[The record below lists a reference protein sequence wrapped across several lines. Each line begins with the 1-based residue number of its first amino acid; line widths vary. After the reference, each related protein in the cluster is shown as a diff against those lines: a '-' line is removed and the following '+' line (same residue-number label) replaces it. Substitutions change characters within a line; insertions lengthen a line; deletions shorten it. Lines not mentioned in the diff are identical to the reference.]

1 MNNIV
6 KFSDDLMSDFE
17 KIFNQSFLG
26 NWDLPSRTRQMVSS
40 TFPPYNII
48 ENKKTNETIIEIA
61 LAGYRKDEIH
71 VSLSNG
77 VLTIKSEEYQQE
89 ESDDEDNHEIHYL
102 HNGIAKRYFEWKRTI
117 PQTMEV
123 KEARYEDGL
132 LKVVLVDTK
141 KDDYKK
147 IEIK

>member
-1 MNNIV
+1 MLV
-6 KFSDDLMSDFE
+6 EACLLARS
-17 KIFNQSFLG
+17 
-26 NWDLPSRTRQMVSS
+26 P
-40 TFPPYNII
+40 I
-48 ENKKTNETIIEIA
+48 ELN
-61 LAGYRKDEIH
+61 

-77 VLTIKSEEYQQE
+77 VLTIKSEDYKQKETE
-89 ESDDEDNHEIHYL
+89 DKDEVCYL

-123 KEARYEDGL
+123 KEAKYEDGL

-141 KDDYKK
+141 KDDYKL